1 MDIGSFKIQ
10 LYNPRTV
17 INIKCCHVF
26 RGFKCQPYVLS
37 FWATWL
43 PSLCVA
49 PGRLHAYSSQKKIV
63 MFSHQTKAE
72 SCLYVKNS
80 TQNFNAFTHGIWHTQ
95 LLRSRSIFTRTN
107 LEELHVFHCEGRIL
121 LALFGDH
128 IFQSGDWKKRIQLSV
143 GSFLKNQFRILETI
157 WN

>member
-1 MDIGSFKIQ
+1 MLETVLSHLKWPAKHIDIWH
-10 LYNPRTV
+10 R
-17 INIKCCHVF
+17 HVF

-72 SCLYVKNS
+72 SS
-80 TQNFNAFTHGIWHTQ
+80 TQNFNAFTHGIWHPQ
-95 LLRSRSIFTRTN
+95 LLRSRSIFRRTN
-107 LEELHVFHCEGRIL
+107 LEVFHVFHCEGRIL
-121 LALFGDH
+121 FALFGDH